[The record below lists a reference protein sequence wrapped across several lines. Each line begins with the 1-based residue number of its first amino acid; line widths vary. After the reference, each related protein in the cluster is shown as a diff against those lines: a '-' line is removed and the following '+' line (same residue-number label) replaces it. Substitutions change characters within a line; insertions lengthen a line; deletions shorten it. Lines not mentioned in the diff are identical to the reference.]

1 MKVID
6 SKLMDSVTEQAKE
19 SSRMRMNLNFH
30 GSLEDKCH
38 RLLNAMEPGTEI
50 PIHRHRT
57 KDEGI
62 ILLRGRIRVNIY
74 NDRGEVT
81 QSVVLSHEEG
91 RVGVDI
97 PMMEWHGVECLESGS
112 VIYEVK
118 EGPFMPHDADDILKV

>member
-1 MKVID
+1 MKLID
-6 SKLMDSVTEQAKE
+6 NMLMDSVTGKARE

-50 PIHRHRT
+50 PVHRHKT

-62 ILLRGRIRVNIY
+62 ILLRGCIRVNIY

-81 QSVVLSHEEG
+81 ESVVLSHKDG
-91 RVGVDI
+91 CVGVDI

>member
-1 MKVID
+1 MKLID
-6 SKLMDSVTEQAKE
+6 NMLMDSVTGKARE

-50 PIHRHRT
+50 PVHRHKT

-62 ILLRGRIRVNIY
+62 ILLRGCIRVNIY

-81 QSVVLSHEEG
+81 ESVVLSHQEG

>member
-1 MKVID
+1 
-6 SKLMDSVTEQAKE
+6 MDNVTEQAKE
-19 SSRMRMNLNFH
+19 SPRMRMNLNFH
-30 GSLEDKCH
+30 GNLDDKCH

-50 PIHRHRT
+50 PIHRHMT

-74 NDRGEVT
+74 NDQGEVT

-97 PMMEWHGVECLESGS
+97 PKQEWHGVECLESGS

-118 EGPFMPHDADDILKV
+118 EGPFMPHDASDILKV

>member
-30 GSLEDKCH
+30 GNLDDKCH

-97 PMMEWHGVECLESGS
+97 PKMEWHGVVCLESGS

-118 EGPFMPHDADDILKV
+118 EGPFMPHDASDILKV

>member
-1 MKVID
+1 MKLID
-6 SKLMDSVTEQAKE
+6 NMLMDSVTGKARE

-50 PIHRHRT
+50 PVHRHKT

-62 ILLRGRIRVNIY
+62 ILVRGCIRVNIY

-81 QSVVLSHEEG
+81 ESVVLSHKEG

-118 EGPFMPHDADDILKV
+118 EGPFMPHDADDILKD